1 MRTRL
6 AVIAA
11 LALTATGCSGD
22 DNGDTAEGSQGAPAP
37 ATAMSEY
44 PACEDVWVDGE
55 TLPEDYEGCDNGGTI
70 EAAASIECDSGSGVF
85 VTYQDQFHA
94 LLGGE
99 ITEAASSSEEY
110 AAAYEECFADS

>member
-6 AVIAA
+6 AVIAV

-22 DNGDTAEGSQGAPAP
+22 DNGETAEEGQDAPAA
-37 ATAMSEY
+37 ATSDY
-44 PACEDVWVDGE
+44 PACEDIWVEGE
-55 TLPEDYEGCDNGGTI
+55 TLPDDYEGCDNDGAI
-70 EAAASIECDSGSGVF
+70 EVAATIECDSGVGTF
-85 VTYQDQFHA
+85 VTYQDEFHA

-99 ITEAASSSEEY
+99 ITEAPSSSEEY